1 MRKGKKASNL
11 IFVITTLCAVV
22 FVLQLFTPQEAL
34 AYRRVC
40 DSYNCWTVA
49 CDKHADCGTNG
60 YTGGP
65 FCQGNEIYQ
74 NYVAYTCN
82 SAGGAYSSCTSSTVS
97 VKQQGCAYDKP
108 YCVSGKCTNQQS
120 AYCTNHASKKCVG
133 SNVYWFDSCGKQ
145 QETFQTCATGECSN
159 GACTTHSGSEGIKG
173 CIYNKVYSYDSA
185 GNQQG
190 VYQDC
195 SITGSTCQDGQC
207 VGGRTA
213 SYTPPPTNTPPAYN
227 PPAYKPPPA
236 QIPAK
241 TYIRHYSTDCFNN
254 DVYWLDSGKN
264 TQDIYKSCNDN
275 NQCTQDTC
283 QEGQCQNTLQCDNA
297 ICKNSPPDYTQY
309 CQTEAEREAL
319 AKQKEQEEQQK
330 NQSVPKKSPV
340 INIFSQWYVWV
351 IILAVLAILFII
363 IFRGFS
369 SKV

>member
-1 MRKGKKASNL
+1 MKRRRVGSL
-11 IFVITTLCAVV
+11 ILVFATLGAMV
-22 FVLQLFTPQEAL
+22 FVVQLFTPQEAL

-40 DSYNCWTVA
+40 DSYSCWTVA
-49 CDKHADCGTNG
+49 CDKHSDCGTNG

-74 NYVAYTCN
+74 NYINYTCN
-82 SAGGAYSSCTSSTVS
+82 SPGGAYSSCTNTTTAQR
-97 VKQQGCAYDKP
+97 QQTCPSNQPCSNGKCVDQKSNQYCAY
-108 YCVSGKCTNQQS
+108 
-120 AYCTNHASKKCVG
+120 HASKKCVG
-133 SNVYWFDSCGKQ
+133 SDVYWFDSCGKQ
-145 QETFQTCATGECSN
+145 QEVYHTCATGSCSN
-159 GACTTHSGSEGIKG
+159 GACAAYTGSGDIKG
-173 CIYNKVYSYDSA
+173 CIYNKVYSYDSY

-195 SITGSTCQDGQC
+195 SITGATCQDGKC
-207 VGGRTA
+207 VGGGTT
-213 SYTPPPTNTPPAYN
+213 SYTP

-241 TYIRHYSTDCFNN
+241 TYIKHYSTDCFNN
-254 DVYWLDSGKN
+254 DVYWLDSGRN

-283 QEGQCQNTLQCDNA
+283 QEGQCKNTLQCDSA
-297 ICKNSPPDYTQY
+297 TCKNSLPDYTQY

-319 AKQKEQEEQQK
+319 AQQKEQEEQQK
-330 NQSVPKKSPV
+330 NQSLPKKSPV